1 MATVQTTCKTK
12 SSENKTRPDLKKN
25 YEVYDHSTSGT
36 EDGRSFTESVFIQ
49 PGWTKGDEMV
59 YTGWGLIFSSNS
71 ETLICVFSVLLLH
84 EFQTITVAAF
94 GDENRILR
102 SRRTVTLQQQSRD
115 GAAFGKHTFLPHDAG
130 SPCPGV
136 PSSAGATQNYP
147 HPWPQFLL
155 CWLVWHFILA
165 WVV

>member
-1 MATVQTTCKTK
+1 MAAVQTTCKTK
-12 SSENKTRPDLKKN
+12 SSENKTRPDLKKS

-59 YTGWGLIFSSNS
+59 YTGLGPIFSSNS
-71 ETLICVFSVLLLH
+71 ETLICVFSVSYCMSFKPSQWLRLGMRVGSCGPGELSPFNSKVEMGQH
-84 EFQTITVAAF
+84 L
-94 GDENRILR
+94 ENTH
-102 SRRTVTLQQQSRD
+102 SY
-115 GAAFGKHTFLPHDAG
+115 PMMPG

-136 PSSAGATQNYP
+136 LSSAGATQNYP